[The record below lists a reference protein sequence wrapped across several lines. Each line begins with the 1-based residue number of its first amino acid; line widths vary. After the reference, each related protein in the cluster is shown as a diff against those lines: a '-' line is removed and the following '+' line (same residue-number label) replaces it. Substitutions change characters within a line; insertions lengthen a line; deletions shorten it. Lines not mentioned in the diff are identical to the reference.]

1 MSIPVT
7 CPQCGAINKVN
18 DSLAGR
24 RVRCPEC
31 DTAVHVPES
40 DVMSGDDMPPPLPGA
55 ELPGA
60 EVVDAELVDDGEVLE
75 AVAVSDEEPVAVGAA
90 KMTTAEV
97 ASGRVEP
104 TPSPI
109 QSIPVTDASVA
120 QADLDEDD
128 DEQVF
133 KREPRDEEELDMT
146 PMVDVTFL
154 LLIFFM
160 VTAAFSLQKSIQM
173 PRQQTDA
180 PSTTVVEQEDEDLT
194 PIELQVDEFG
204 SFLVL
209 AADWQEETPGKQ
221 NLITTL
227 KRANTGGPMRL
238 VIKVHEMCKL
248 QYLVDAM
255 DAGTIAG
262 FTETQVT
269 QVEEFD

>member
-18 DSLAGR
+18 RSLAGR
-24 RVRCPEC
+24 RVRCPKC
-31 DTAVHVPES
+31 DTAVHVPELEFDPGS
-40 DVMSGDDMPPPLPGA
+40 PPPLPGD
-55 ELPGA
+55 EP
-60 EVVDAELVDDGEVLE
+60 
-75 AVAVSDEEPVAVGAA
+75 AVAPPTPAVTPAAVDSGLAEPDSPIPAQPVATAA
-90 KMTTAEV
+90 V
-97 ASGRVEP
+97 VPR
-104 TPSPI
+104 
-109 QSIPVTDASVA
+109 DD
-120 QADLDEDD
+120 ADLLDDDDD
-128 DEQVF
+128 DESILQRP
-133 KREPRDEEELDMT
+133 KREEEELDMT

-160 VTAAFSLQKSIQM
+160 VTAAFSLQKSIEM

-180 PSTTVVEQEDEDLT
+180 PSTTVVEEEEE
-194 PIELQVDEFG
+194 ELDMVEVQVDEFG

-227 KRANTGGPMRL
+227 KRAREGGGETRL
-238 VIKVHEMCKL
+238 VIKVHELCKL

-262 FTETQVT
+262 YAETQVT
-269 QVEEFD
+269 QVEQFD

>member
-31 DTAVHVPES
+31 DTAVHVPEQEA
-40 DVMSGDDMPPPLPGA
+40 VAETIEATPLPGSD
-55 ELPGA
+55 
-60 EVVDAELVDDGEVLE
+60 VIDAELVEADADEVQVLE
-75 AVAVSDEEPVAVGAA
+75 AVAVEAEAIPAA
-90 KMTTAEV
+90 
-97 ASGRVEP
+97 
-104 TPSPI
+104 TPATPRAI
-109 QSIPVTDASVA
+109 PSIPVTDANVA
-120 QADLDEDD
+120 AADLDEDD
-128 DEQVF
+128 DEDVL
-133 KREPRDEEELDMT
+133 KRKPRDEEELDMT

-180 PSTTVVEQEDEDLT
+180 PSTTVVEQEEEDLT
-194 PIELQVDEFG
+194 PIELQVDEYG

-221 NLITTL
+221 NLVTTL

-248 QYLVDAM
+248 QFLVDAM

>member
-7 CPQCGAINKVN
+7 CPQCGATNKVN

-24 RVRCPEC
+24 RVRCPQC
-31 DTAVHVPES
+31 DTAVHVPEA
-40 DVMSGDDMPPPLPGA
+40 DLGTAPPPLPGDSAAA
-55 ELPGA
+55 EAGPA
-60 EVVDAELVDDGEVLE
+60 VVAAAPVE
-75 AVAVSDEEPVAVGAA
+75 AISPPAA
-90 KMTTAEV
+90 
-97 ASGRVEP
+97 
-104 TPSPI
+104 TPSP
-109 QSIPVTDASVA
+109 PTGRPPTDAPAPPVGPGPA
-120 QADLDEDD
+120 ATFAGLDDDDD
-128 DEQVF
+128 DEPIFQKT
-133 KREPRDEEELDMT
+133 KREEEELDMT

-160 VTAAFSLQKSIQM
+160 VTAAFSLQKSIEM

-180 PSTTVVEQEDEDLT
+180 PSTTVVEEEEEDL
-194 PIELQVDEFG
+194 EMVEVQVDEFG

-209 AADWQEETPGKQ
+209 ATDWQEETPGKQ

-227 KRANTGGPMRL
+227 KRANESGNPARL
-238 VIKVHEMCKL
+238 VIKVHELCKL

-262 FTETQVT
+262 FNETQVT

>member
-7 CPQCGAINKVN
+7 CPQCGATNKVN

-24 RVRCPEC
+24 RVRCPQC
-31 DTAVHVPES
+31 DTAVHVPEW
-40 DVMSGDDMPPPLPGA
+40 DETAAPPPLPSDVPVETEAPAA
-55 ELPGA
+55 ESVEIPA
-60 EVVDAELVDDGEVLE
+60 AQPVTVEPAATPAVDTTPPAD
-75 AVAVSDEEPVAVGAA
+75 AAVSAFP
-90 KMTTAEV
+90 
-97 ASGRVEP
+97 SS
-104 TPSPI
+104 PSP
-109 QSIPVTDASVA
+109 PAPPGD
-120 QADLDEDD
+120 DDDDDDD
-128 DEQVF
+128 DEPIFQKS
-133 KREPRDEEELDMT
+133 KREEEELDMT

-160 VTAAFSLQKSIQM
+160 VTAAFSLQKSIEM

-180 PSTTVVEQEDEDLT
+180 PSTTVVEEEEEDL
-194 PIELQVDEFG
+194 EMVEVQVDEFG

-209 AADWQEETPGKQ
+209 ATDWQEETPGKQ

-227 KRANTGGPMRL
+227 KRANESGNPARL
-238 VIKVHEMCKL
+238 VIKVHELCKL

>member
-7 CPQCGAINKVN
+7 CPQCGATNKVN

-24 RVRCPEC
+24 RVRCPQC
-31 DTAVHVPES
+31 DTAVHVPEA
-40 DVMSGDDMPPPLPGA
+40 DLGTAPPPLPGPSDASGPSDAA
-55 ELPGA
+55 EADP
-60 EVVDAELVDDGEVLE
+60 VVVAATPVE
-75 AVAVSDEEPVAVGAA
+75 AVAPPAA
-90 KMTTAEV
+90 A
-97 ASGRVEP
+97 
-104 TPSPI
+104 PSPPTDRPPRDRPAT
-109 QSIPVTDASVA
+109 PVGPAPA
-120 QADLDEDD
+120 APLAGLDDDDD
-128 DEQVF
+128 DEPIFQKT
-133 KREPRDEEELDMT
+133 KREEEELDMT

-160 VTAAFSLQKSIQM
+160 VTAAFSLQKSIEM

-180 PSTTVVEQEDEDLT
+180 PSTTVVEEEEEDL
-194 PIELQVDEFG
+194 EMVEVQVDEFG

-209 AADWQEETPGKQ
+209 ATDWQEETPGKQ

-227 KRANTGGPMRL
+227 KRANESGNPARL
-238 VIKVHEMCKL
+238 VIKVHELCKL

>member
-7 CPQCGAINKVN
+7 CPQCGATNKVN

-24 RVRCPEC
+24 RVRCPQC
-31 DTAVHVPES
+31 DTAVHVPEA
-40 DVMSGDDMPPPLPGA
+40 DLGTAPPPLPGPPGPSDAA
-55 ELPGA
+55 EAGPA
-60 EVVDAELVDDGEVLE
+60 
-75 AVAVSDEEPVAVGAA
+75 AVAATPVAAVSPPAA
-90 KMTTAEV
+90 ATSPPTERPPTDRPAPPAGPAPAATV
-97 ASGRVEP
+97 AG
-104 TPSPI
+104 
-109 QSIPVTDASVA
+109 
-120 QADLDEDD
+120 LDDDDD
-128 DEQVF
+128 DEPIFQKT
-133 KREPRDEEELDMT
+133 KREEEELDMT

-160 VTAAFSLQKSIQM
+160 VTAAFSLQKSIEM

-180 PSTTVVEQEDEDLT
+180 PSTTVVEEEEEDL
-194 PIELQVDEFG
+194 EMVEVQVDEFG

-209 AADWQEETPGKQ
+209 ATDWQEETPGKQ

-227 KRANTGGPMRL
+227 KRANESGNPARL
-238 VIKVHEMCKL
+238 VIKVHELCKL